1 MLKQM
6 YDCVPGLQKTM
17 NHAFII
23 LTMIQSAEN
32 SYLESRLVSAVLLK
46 AKSRVLCYCNSWN
59 KSNV

>member
-23 LTMIQSAEN
+23 LTDVVQSAGN
-32 SYLESRLVSAVLLK
+32 SYLESKLVSAVLVK
-46 AKSRVLCYCNSWN
+46 A
-59 KSNV
+59 